1 MPASTRGGTPAVT
14 PNALFCNKVTF
25 TAISLS
31 ASPKRAASSRAIT
44 NSGSTPPERVP
55 GRDDANASRAPR
67 LATSRA
73 RMIVER
79 STPQWS
85 AHCTTVISPVST
97 CTNASY
103 FCTGDNRRLPR
114 RPPRSKGLKVSV
126 I

>member
-1 MPASTRGGTPAVT
+1 MT
-14 PNALFCNKVTF
+14 L

-31 ASPKRAASSRAIT
+31 ASPRRAASSWAIT
-44 NSGSTPPERVP
+44 SSGSGPTERTP

-85 AHCTTVISPVST
+85 AHSATVISPVST
-97 CTNASY
+97 CTKASY
-103 FCTGDNRRLPR
+103 FCTGDNNRPLR
-114 RPPRSKGLKVSV
+114 RPLRSRDFDTSV